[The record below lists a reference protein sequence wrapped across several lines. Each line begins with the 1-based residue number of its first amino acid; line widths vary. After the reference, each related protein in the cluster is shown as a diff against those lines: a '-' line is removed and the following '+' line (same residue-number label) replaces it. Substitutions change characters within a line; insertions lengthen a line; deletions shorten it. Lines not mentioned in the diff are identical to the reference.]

1 MRLAGVLQA
10 AGHLLTG
17 SYEAAWDISGV
28 LLLAGMVISL
38 TMTTRQPIRAGEES
52 VAGAAFGMGG
62 RV

>member
-1 MRLAGVLQA
+1 VRLAAVLQA
-10 AGHLLTG
+10 AGHLRTG

-38 TMTTRQPIRAGEES
+38 TMTRQPIRAGEES